1 MGTFL
6 CLLFCFFFNF
16 WGLFLVHELAK
27 NRPRIQPSLIEINK
41 EGAGR
46 AKTWGQ
52 FLGPDS
58 VQFFGSWVAFFILFL
73 CPQLTL
79 GEVLAWLQWAKAVGQ
94 VDGKT
99 PLFVNMDETSVSYSF
114 ASKVLGLRVSKAAL
128 PPGKKRRK
136 QKVAHAD
143 NRAHISF
150 LAFLTHLTDVQP
162 KLPQIFL
169 ASEKLVPKKLLQELS
184 PHIPENYHF
193 ITGKSSWNSHAMM
206 RKAICLLAKSLAPY
220 MATHQVILILD
231 VARCHYH
238 QTISVL
244 ATSKGIRLLYVP
256 GKLTWLLQPA
266 DTHCFSRLKALLRK
280 KWVELR
286 SQSSTGMISHKEWL
300 CAVMSLVP
308 PLLNGVKWESAF
320 KAAGLLNAKLSSRV
334 MGHLGWEDQKQVP
347 NALPCAEQLKVIF
360 PGRTSLNTALLFKWS
375 VPKAKAKAA
384 GKAKAKAKAK
394 AMAVA
399 AHDAPMLS

>member
-1 MGTFL
+1 MISGASFWYRNWTKNWPRKKSSLLSLIRGPRESETRGPVFRPRFGSQFL
-6 CLLFCFFFNF
+6 VPGCFFAAYF
-16 WGLFLVHELAK
+16 
-27 NRPRIQPSLIEINK
+27 
-41 EGAGR
+41 
-46 AKTWGQ
+46 
-52 FLGPDS
+52 
-58 VQFFGSWVAFFILFL
+58 

-114 ASKVLGLRVSKAAL
+114 ASKVRGLRVSKAAL

-143 NRAHISF
+143 NRTHISF

-169 ASEKLVPKKLLQELS
+169 ASEKIVPKKLLQELS
-184 PHIPENYHF
+184 SHIPENYHF

-231 VARCHYH
+231 VAKCHYH
-238 QTISVL
+238 QSISVL

-300 CAVMSLVP
+300 CAVISLVP
-308 PLLNGVKWESAF
+308 TLLNGVKWESAF
-320 KAAGLLNAKLSSRV
+320 KAAGIFNAQLSSRV
-334 MGHLGWEDQKQVP
+334 MGHLGWEDHKQVP
-347 NALPCAEQLKVIF
+347 NALPSAEQLKVIF
-360 PGRTSLNTALLFKWS
+360 PARTCLNTALLFKWA
-375 VPKAKAKAA
+375 VPTAKAKAA